1 MSVGYPANKDL
12 RSLDREQILGR
23 LRERIV
29 AFAASRIQRD
39 AAEDLAQE
47 VLIVLQEKY
56 PHVSR
61 VEELAPLSLEIARFK
76 ILALRRKV
84 VRRGENKAVPVDELS
99 VADQRDNPEGAYR
112 KAERIERLKAAMA
125 GMGER
130 CRELMRLKL
139 QGHTFPEIQAIL
151 GVRSINTVYTW
162 DARCRRELLERMG
175 GTWESA
181 E

>member
-1 MSVGYPANKDL
+1 
-12 RSLDREQILGR
+12 
-23 LRERIV
+23 V

-61 VEELAPLSLEIARFK
+61 VEELVPLSLEIARFK

-84 VRRGENKAVPVDELS
+84 VRRAENTAVSIDDVS
-99 VADQRDNPEGAYR
+99 VPDHRDDPEGAYR
-112 KAERIERLKAAMA
+112 KAERIDRLKAALA
-125 GMGER
+125 GMGDR

-139 QGHTFPEIQAIL
+139 EGHSFPEIQAIL

-162 DARCRRELLERMG
+162 DARCRRELLERLG
-175 GTWESA
+175 GAWEKA